1 MAGIYLSYRRTDSAG
16 YCGRLADDLEQ
27 RFPEFGV
34 FRDVDSIEAGADCSE
49 AIEHALRLATV
60 VLAVICPR
68 WLESK
73 GAEDAGRAEGPEAV
87 VRQEIASALR
97 LGLRIIPVL
106 VDGATAPQAD
116 DLPHDIRALA
126 GRRALELSDLRWD
139 YDVEQLCRRIERIA
153 GVSARAPSRPGPEV
167 GEARDA
173 GTFLRFAA
181 GTLAAIVAA
190 GILGAFERPPAAV
203 GPVKSHSAEPVPGPA
218 LSWNVLPFVDT
229 LRDTSTRTGIH
240 GSWREGEPDRI
251 RMLSPLRHD
260 SHRSLVDTPNPGQAA
275 EGARLRFE
283 EPRGKATVI
292 GSRTRARQ
300 GLVEFPDGGGRQS
313 VPALTAASE
322 DLPQRWRP
330 EPSNH

>member
-34 FRDVDSIEAGADCSE
+34 FRDVESIEAGADCID
-49 AIEHALRLATV
+49 AIEHALRLAPV

-73 GAEDAGRAEGPEAV
+73 GAEDAGHAEGPEAI

-97 LGLRIIPVL
+97 LGLWIIPVL
-106 VDGATAPQAD
+106 VDGAAAPRAD
-116 DLPHDIRALA
+116 DLPDDIRALA

-139 YDVEQLCRRIERIA
+139 YDVEQLCRRIEKIA
-153 GVSARAPSRPGPEV
+153 GVSACVSSRTEPQV
-167 GEARDA
+167 REARDA
-173 GTFLRFAA
+173 GTFFRFAA
-181 GTLAAIVAA
+181 GTLAAVVAA
-190 GILGAFERPPAAV
+190 GILGAFERPPAA
-203 GPVKSHSAEPVPGPA
+203 GRPVKSPSTEPAPEPA
-218 LSWNVLPFVDT
+218 LSWNVLPFANAPRET
-229 LRDTSTRTGIH
+229 PTATGIH
-240 GSWREGEPDRI
+240 DSRREGEGDRI
-251 RMLSPLRHD
+251 RIPFPLRHD
-260 SHRSLVDTPNPGQAA
+260 SHRSLVDTSSPGQPA

-283 EPRGKATVI
+283 EPRGKAMAV
-292 GSRTRARQ
+292 GNGTRAGQ
-300 GLVEFPDGGGRQS
+300 GVAEHPESGGRQS

-330 EPSNH
+330 DPAKN